1 MVQDCAF
8 SGNLPGTAARTFFA
22 RMCTGMAARP
32 VCARLCPFAHMDA
45 GWAGVVSCGWL
56 ACLPVVAALQ
66 EEKTVSEQAVS
77 AQEPTEFLV
86 SASVSSVCFN
96 WPFDSSHYA

>member
-1 MVQDCAF
+1 M
-8 SGNLPGTAARTFFA
+8 AARVFFA
-22 RMCTGMAARP
+22 RMCAGMAARP
-32 VCARLCPFAHMDA
+32 VCARMCSFAHMDA

-56 ACLPVVAALQ
+56 ACLPVVATLQ

-77 AQEPTEFLV
+77 SQEPTEFLV

>member
-32 VCARLCPFAHMDA
+32 VCACLCPFAHMDA

-56 ACLPVVAALQ
+56 ACLTVVATLQ

-77 AQEPTEFLV
+77 AQEPREFLV